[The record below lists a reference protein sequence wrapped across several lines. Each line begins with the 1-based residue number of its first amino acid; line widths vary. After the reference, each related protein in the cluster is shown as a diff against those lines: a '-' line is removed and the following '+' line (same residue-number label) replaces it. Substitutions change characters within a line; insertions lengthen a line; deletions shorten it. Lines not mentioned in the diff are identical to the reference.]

1 MKLAACLFSGELP
14 LDFDSVAI
22 GATVPR
28 FRLAAQR
35 GDVPNPASC
44 QALAA
49 EETDRYLGLIQP
61 TSVFGRVMNGET
73 FP

>member
-1 MKLAACLFSGELP
+1 MERATSLFSGKLP
-14 LDFDSVAI
+14 LDSDFVAI
-22 GATVPR
+22 GAAVPC
-28 FRLAAQR
+28 FGLAAECS
-35 GDVPNPASC
+35 DVPNSACP

-49 EETDRYLGLIQP
+49 EETDLYLGLIQP